1 MREKSAD
8 LVQVIVD
15 RCVAY
20 ATFLGE
26 IFGKRAFQA
35 RLCVPRQDRSRGW
48 SGARFPKVG
57 QELFQYRTAARLE
70 MASSP
75 AAIACELREPSF
87 IQLSSTKAMT
97 IKPALQIS
105 KKPQFLSRV
114 DPAVALFEKEPSKPV
129 DVTRQWA
136 TSKTLDCAWVLE
148 KPCRHAS
155 NTSVT
160 SRLDVWPIIL
170 ITPPPFS
177 Q

>member
-1 MREKSAD
+1 
-8 LVQVIVD
+8 
-15 RCVAY
+15 
-20 ATFLGE
+20 
-26 IFGKRAFQA
+26 
-35 RLCVPRQDRSRGW
+35 
-48 SGARFPKVG
+48 
-57 QELFQYRTAARLE
+57 